1 MSLKN
6 TLGKVGV
13 GLAGFAFRIAFY
25 ACMAVLIFWAGKQ
38 AYTFGYQVFDQE
50 AISPGDGSLVAVTIP
65 TGANDYEIA
74 QILETRGLVANAN
87 VFFAQELLSG
97 YRGMLQS
104 GSYTLSTAY
113 TPTRIMSILAGEESD
128 GAANAG

>member
-65 TGANDYEIA
+65 TGSTGNREYTAHWVKQYYLDLNGWLDGELQGGLEVKTRHAGQRHGVENILFAHDREI
-74 QILETRGLVANAN
+74 
-87 VFFAQELLSG
+87 
-97 YRGMLQS
+97 YC
-104 GSYTLSTAY
+104 
-113 TPTRIMSILAGEESD
+113 
-128 GAANAG
+128 